1 VRDIVA
7 LILALTVFIFILG
20 ILVIRFN
27 YPDHEIVHEFSVH
40 PVMDFLTAIVAGLL
54 VYIGTVGNGK

>member
-1 VRDIVA
+1 MRDIVA

-27 YPDHEIVHEFSVH
+27 YPDHMIIYESAFQ